1 VVVPVSR
8 LPDLIEQTKQD
19 ISTSF
24 LPCPMVGHVG
34 DGNFHVF
41 ILFDRDNKEETIEA
55 KRLNARLIDRAIDM
69 EGSCT
74 GEHAVGIGKKSY
86 LSKEL
91 GQSTI
96 DLMRTIKKAVDPN
109 GIMNPGKIIPDS
121 PAS

>member
-1 VVVPVSR
+1 MSR